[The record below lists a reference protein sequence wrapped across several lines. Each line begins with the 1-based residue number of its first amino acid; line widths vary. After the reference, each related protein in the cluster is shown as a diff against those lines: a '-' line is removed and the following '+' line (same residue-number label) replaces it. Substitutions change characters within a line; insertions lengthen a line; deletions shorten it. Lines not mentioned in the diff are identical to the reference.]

1 MNSPSYCLQKMLW
14 QYTYE
19 IYINTLI
26 AIIYFLSKHHLQGGD
41 REQHSK
47 TIALVISIHTTRKV
61 VTATCRDC
69 GIVTP
74 DFNPHHPQGGDMSSG
89 MGLWQSANFNPHH
102 PQGGDYERQQA
113 EKEFKISIHTTR
125 KVVTRFSFPDSYS
138 LLFQSTPPARWW
150 PCTVIPDLSIR
161 NFNPHHP
168 QGGDRS
174 THSKGYVYRYF
185 NPHHPQGGDS
195 ASSIVIFFPSIS
207 IHTTR
212 KVVTT
217 MTSGD
222 TRPMQI
228 SIHTTRKV
236 VTNDILV
243 GRYMSKISIHTTR
256 KVVTQFALKGIIT
269 KKFQSTPPARWWHY
283 CRIL

>member
-74 DFNPHHPQGGDMSSG
+74 DFNPHHPQGGDE
-89 MGLWQSANFNPHH
+89 W
-102 PQGGDYERQQA
+102 
-113 EKEFKISIHTTR
+113 KE
-125 KVVTRFSFPDSYS
+125 D
-138 LLFQSTPPARWW
+138 
-150 PCTVIPDLSIR
+150 IR
-161 NFNPHHP
+161 N
-168 QGGDRS
+168 RL
-174 THSKGYVYRYF
+174 
-185 NPHHPQGGDS
+185 
-195 ASSIVIFFPSIS
+195 
-207 IHTTR
+207 
-212 KVVTT
+212 
-217 MTSGD
+217 
-222 TRPMQI
+222 QI

-256 KVVTQFALKGIIT
+256 KVVTLLEERLKWPDI
-269 KKFQSTPPARWWHY
+269 FQSTPPARWW
-283 CRIL
+283 R

>member
-89 MGLWQSANFNPHH
+89 MGLRQSANFNPHH
-102 PQGGDYERQQA
+102 PQGGDEW
-113 EKEFKISIHTTR
+113 KE
-125 KVVTRFSFPDSYS
+125 D
-138 LLFQSTPPARWW
+138 
-150 PCTVIPDLSIR
+150 IR
-161 NFNPHHP
+161 N
-168 QGGDRS
+168 RL
-174 THSKGYVYRYF
+174 
-185 NPHHPQGGDS
+185 
-195 ASSIVIFFPSIS
+195 
-207 IHTTR
+207 
-212 KVVTT
+212 
-217 MTSGD
+217 
-222 TRPMQI
+222 QI

-256 KVVTQFALKGIIT
+256 KVVTLLEERLKWPDI
-269 KKFQSTPPARWWHY
+269 FQSTPPARW
-283 CRIL
+283 

>member
-74 DFNPHHPQGGDMSSG
+74 DFNPHHPQGGDE
-89 MGLWQSANFNPHH
+89 W
-102 PQGGDYERQQA
+102 
-113 EKEFKISIHTTR
+113 KE
-125 KVVTRFSFPDSYS
+125 D
-138 LLFQSTPPARWW
+138 
-150 PCTVIPDLSIR
+150 IR
-161 NFNPHHP
+161 N
-168 QGGDRS
+168 RL
-174 THSKGYVYRYF
+174 
-185 NPHHPQGGDS
+185 
-195 ASSIVIFFPSIS
+195 
-207 IHTTR
+207 
-212 KVVTT
+212 
-217 MTSGD
+217 
-222 TRPMQI
+222 QI

-236 VTNDILV
+236 VTPILT
-243 GRYMSKISIHTTR
+243 GWDMLITYFNPHHP
-256 KVVTQFALKGIIT
+256 QGGDLGALIAWNQLNE
-269 KKFQSTPPARWWHY
+269 FQSTPPARW
-283 CRIL
+283 